1 MNVLL
6 INGSPHKNGAG
17 FTALSEME
25 KVFQKNGINTEL
37 IQLGSQAVRG
47 CMACNYCA
55 SHGKCTIDDI
65 VNEVAPKFE
74 KADGIVVSSPVY
86 YASANAT
93 LIAFLTR
100 LFYSTSFDK
109 TMKAGAC
116 VVAAR
121 RGGLSSTFDELN
133 KFFTISG
140 MPVVSSQYWNSIHG
154 REPGEAEKDTEGL
167 QTMRT
172 LARNMAFLMKSIKLG
187 KEKYGIP
194 EKEPFQPMNFI
205 RN

>member
-17 FTALSEME
+17 FTVLSEME
-25 KVFQKNGINTEL
+25 KVFQKNDIDTEL
-37 IQLGSQAVRG
+37 IQVGSQTVRG

-93 LIAFLTR
+93 LIAFLDR

-109 TMKAGAC
+109 TMKVGAS
-116 VVAAR
+116 VVTAR
-121 RGGLSSTFDELN
+121 RGGLSATFDELN
-133 KFFTISG
+133 KYFTISN
-140 MPVVSSQYWNSIHG
+140 MPVAASQYWNSVHG
-154 REPGEAEKDTEGL
+154 NSAEEAAQDKEGL
-167 QTMRT
+167 QTMRS
-172 LARNMAFLMKSIKLG
+172 LAENMSFLIKSIALG
-187 KEKYGIP
+187 KQQYGLPKKEEKIATS
-194 EKEPFQPMNFI
+194 FI
-205 RN
+205 R

>member
-1 MNVLL
+1 MKVLMV
-6 INGSPHKNGAG
+6 NGSPKAKGN
-17 FTALSEME
+17 TYIALHEME
-25 KVFQKNGINTEL
+25 KVFMEDGIETE
-37 IQLGSQAVRG
+37 IVHIGNKDIRG
-47 CMACNYCA
+47 CIACGSCRDK
-55 SHGKCTIDDI
+55 GKCVFDDV
-65 VNEVAPKFE
+65 VNETAIKFKE
-74 KADGIVVSSPVY
+74 CDGFVVGSPVY

-154 REPGEAEKDTEGL
+154 CEPG
-167 QTMRT
+167 
-172 LARNMAFLMKSIKLG
+172 
-187 KEKYGIP
+187 
-194 EKEPFQPMNFI
+194 
-205 RN
+205 

>member
-25 KVFQKNGINTEL
+25 KVFQKNDIDTEL
-37 IQLGSQAVRG
+37 IQVGSQTVRG

-93 LIAFLTR
+93 LIAFLDR

-109 TMKAGAC
+109 TMKVGAS
-116 VVAAR
+116 VVTAR
-121 RGGLSSTFDELN
+121 RGGLSATFDELN
-133 KFFTISG
+133 KYFTISN
-140 MPVVSSQYWNSIHG
+140 MPVAASQYWNSVHG
-154 REPGEAEKDTEGL
+154 NSAEEAAQDKEGL
-167 QTMRT
+167 QTMRS
-172 LARNMAFLMKSIKLG
+172 LAENMSFLIKSIALG
-187 KEKYGIP
+187 KQQYGLPRKEEKIATS
-194 EKEPFQPMNFI
+194 FI
-205 RN
+205 R